1 MKKYQPMASPS
12 KKDRNRSKERRHIS
26 TVLDDVIKKRSMA
39 EPFRIYVTRLAWHRI
54 CGDAGC
60 RFSAPL
66 EFCGNTLVVEVSDT
80 VWSQELQY
88 AKQHLLDSL
97 RMEMPKGTAPE
108 NLRFVIRQ
116 PGRRKPEW
124 EH

>member
-1 MKKYQPMASPS
+1 MTPYTKKN
-12 KKDRNRSKERRHIS
+12 KNRSKERRHIS
-26 TVLDDVIKKRSMA
+26 SVLEDVIDKRKME
-39 EPFRIYVTRLAWHRI
+39 EPFRINIARLAWHRI

-60 RFSAPL
+60 RFSTPL
-66 EFCGNTLVVEVSDT
+66 EFCGQTLVVEVSDT

-88 AKQHLLDSL
+88 AKQHILES
-97 RMEMPKGTAPE
+97 MKKEMPYGMAPE